1 MFPIDHD
8 KNTAPGYEFVPSA
21 FLAQFTVLWKMRTQ
35 HLGLNNHMYC
45 KVKLNKTDLDL
56 KSVHISNCTSKLK
69 AVLANH

>member
-1 MFPIDHD
+1 MFPIDNG
-8 KNTAPGYEFVPSA
+8 KNTAPGCEFVPSA
-21 FLAQFTVLWKMRTQ
+21 FLAQFTVLWKIRTQ
-35 HLGLNNHMYC
+35 HLDLNNPMYC